1 MPMRIADAERTG
13 EFPPPPRQSSA
24 FSRIKSSA
32 SLCLVAAA
40 LGGCMTVGDKV
51 PPPTETAPP
60 PVADPQPVAVA
71 PPPPQVVSP
80 VPTPRPKK
88 PTREAR
94 AAPDTHTFRDRLVV
108 IDPHRLIGL
117 DPNGVQRLLGTP
129 ARVKNDDL
137 SREWVYAS
145 PGCSFRVFFYPN
157 LNSASFR
164 VLKYGG
170 SGENGELLDTSDVC
184 VRRILTAKN
193 NAAN

>member
-1 MPMRIADAERTG
+1 
-13 EFPPPPRQSSA
+13 
-24 FSRIKSSA
+24 
-32 SLCLVAAA
+32 
-40 LGGCMTVGDKV
+40 MTVGDKV

-71 PPPPQVVSP
+71 PPPQVVSP